1 MVQQMRSKQEES
13 NRLLQV
19 LIAKTSKLKLI
30 CETEK
35 MERFVPHRVRVI
47 EVANVLVESDFD
59 EVALEDLGQ
68 AVCSAFSYHPG
79 EFMDMYIIR
88 ADLQASDLE
97 NEKFEK
103 IRTTVFETARAI
115 IALVNRKE

>member
-1 MVQQMRSKQEES
+1 MRLKHDES

-19 LIAKTSKLKLI
+19 LKSEVSELKTI

-35 MERFVPHRVRVI
+35 MERFVPSWVRVI
-47 EVANVLVESDFD
+47 EVANVLLASDFD

-88 ADLQASDLE
+88 ADVQASDLE
-97 NEKFEK
+97 NEKFDK
-103 IRTTVFETARAI
+103 
-115 IALVNRKE
+115 